1 MNINDSE
8 IEDAISHLGEIETDE
23 DVSTDTGD
31 SDDTDETVESTSIST
46 STSTSTGSTL
56 EIVRSYANNS
66 TNTEREMGGNCMVCY
81 VELDIFNIVNMECG
95 HKMCNKCF
103 PRWMSTNA
111 SCPSCRYKL
120 GVRIQLT
127 DEEITREIGQLHSH
141 YMYTA
146 DKFFRRHKE
155 YVNLKRTTD
164 ALMARQ
170 ISLTKQI
177 EETEGALVG
186 AAMAIEEVDME
197 LSQEEKVLCKPK
209 LAHARTMKNTPWLR
223 GYNIGYHR
231 GVELVHKQQDRVY
244 DVLEVTRGPNL
255 FDYGFTKEKLKK
267 GEIDKEYGEK
277 YRCKGNAKTNKKVR
291 IRKRTREPNPSSDED
306 EVQQDNLEAVAEEV
320 V

>member
-23 DVSTDTGD
+23 DVTTDIGD
-31 SDDTDETVESTSIST
+31 SDDTDDTVDSST
-46 STSTSTGSTL
+46 STSSSL

-66 TNTEREMGGNCMVCY
+66 TNTVREMGGNCMVCY
-81 VELDIFNIVNMECG
+81 VELDIFNIVNMPCS

-120 GVRIQLT
+120 STRIQLT
-127 DEEITREIGQLHSH
+127 DEELQREIGQIHSH
-141 YMYTA
+141 YLFTA
-146 DKFFRRHKE
+146 DKFFKRHKD
-155 YVNLKRTTD
+155 YVKLKQTTD
-164 ALMARQ
+164 ALMSRQ
-170 ISLTKQI
+170 ISLTNQI

-197 LSQEEKVLCKPK
+197 LSEEEKQLCKPK

-244 DVLEVTRGPNL
+244 DVLEETRGPNL
-255 FDYGFTKEKLKK
+255 FDYGFTKNKLKK
-267 GEIDKEYGEK
+267 APLDMDYGEK
-277 YRCKGNAKTNKKVR
+277 KYIGKGPKKKVR
-291 IRKRTREPNPSSDED
+291 IRKRTRESDSTSD
-306 EVQQDNLEAVAEEV
+306 DDVVQQDSLEAVAEEV

>member
-1 MNINDSE
+1 MSINDSE

-23 DVSTDTGD
+23 DITTDTGD
-31 SDDTDETVESTSIST
+31 SDDSEETIDSST
-46 STSTSTGSTL
+46 STSSSL

-66 TNTEREMGGNCMVCY
+66 TNTDNKMGGNCMVCY

-95 HKMCNKCF
+95 HKMWSKCF

-111 SCPSCRYKL
+111 NCPSCRYKL
-120 GVRIQLT
+120 STRIQLT
-127 DEEITREIGQLHSH
+127 DEELKREIGEIHSYYLH
-141 YMYTA
+141 TA
-146 DKFFRRHKE
+146 DKFFKRHKD
-155 YVNLKRTTD
+155 YVKLKQTTD

-170 ISLTKQI
+170 ISLTNQI

-197 LSQEEKVLCKPK
+197 LSEEEKQLCKPK

-231 GVELVHKQQDRVY
+231 GVKLVHKQQDRVY
-244 DVLEVTRGPNL
+244 DVLEETRGPNL
-255 FDYGFTKEKLKK
+255 FDYGFTKNKLKK
-267 GEIDKEYGEK
+267 APLDMDYGEK
-277 YRCKGNAKTNKKVR
+277 KYNGKGPKKKVR
-291 IRKRTREPNPSSDED
+291 IRKRTRESDTASD
-306 EVQQDNLEAVAEEV
+306 VDVVQQDSLEAVAEEV

>member
-23 DVSTDTGD
+23 DVTTDIGD
-31 SDDTDETVESTSIST
+31 SDDTDDTVDSST
-46 STSTSTGSTL
+46 STSSGL

-81 VELDIFNIVNMECG
+81 TELDIFNIVNMECG

-120 GVRIQLT
+120 ATRIQLT
-127 DEEITREIGQLHSH
+127 DEELQREIGEIHSH
-141 YMYTA
+141 YLYTA
-146 DKFFRRHKE
+146 DKFFKRHKD
-155 YVNLKRTTD
+155 YVKLKQTTD
-164 ALMARQ
+164 ALMSRQ
-170 ISLTKQI
+170 ISLTNQI

-197 LSQEEKVLCKPK
+197 LSEEEKQLCKPK

-231 GVELVHKQQDRVY
+231 GVKLVHKQQDRVY
-244 DVLEVTRGPNL
+244 DVLEETRGPNL
-255 FDYGFTKEKLKK
+255 FDYGFTKEKIKK
-267 GEIDKEYGEK
+267 RPLQEYGEK
-277 YRCKGNAKTNKKVR
+277 YHSKAKEKTNKKVR
-291 IRKRTREPNPSSDED
+291 IRKRSRESKSSDNE
-306 EVQQDNLEAVAEEV
+306 ESTLLHSQLEAVVEQV

>member
-1 MNINDSE
+1 MTTIIN
-8 IEDAISHLGEIETDE
+8 EDHLGEIETDE
-23 DVSTDTGD
+23 DVLTDTGESD
-31 SDDTDETVESTSIST
+31 ATDDTVDSST
-46 STSTSTGSTL
+46 STSSSL

-81 VELDIFNIVNMECG
+81 VELDLFNIVNMPCG

-111 SCPSCRYKL
+111 SCPSCRYKMATR
-120 GVRIQLT
+120 VHLT
-127 DEEITREIGQLHSH
+127 DEELEREIGQLHSYYLH
-141 YMYTA
+141 TA
-146 DKFFRRHKE
+146 DKFFKSHKE

-164 ALMARQ
+164 ALMHRQ

-197 LSQEEKVLCKPK
+197 LSEEEKKLCMPK
-209 LAHARTMKNTPWLR
+209 LACAKTMKNTDWMR
-223 GYNIGYHR
+223 GYKMGYDR
-231 GVELVHKQQDRVY
+231 GVEIVHKQQDRVY
-244 DVLEVTRGPNL
+244 DVLEETRGPNL
-255 FDYGFTKEKLKK
+255 FDYGFTKNKLKK
-267 GEIDKEYGEK
+267 APLNMDYGEK
-277 YRCKGNAKTNKKVR
+277 KYHSKGPKKKVR

>member
-8 IEDAISHLGEIETDE
+8 IDDAISHLGEIETDE
-23 DVSTDTGD
+23 DVTTDTGD
-31 SDDTDETVESTSIST
+31 SDDTEETLDSST
-46 STSTSTGSTL
+46 STPSSL

-66 TNTEREMGGNCMVCY
+66 TNTVREMGGNCMVCY
-81 VELDIFNIVNMECG
+81 VELDIFNIVNMPCS

-120 GVRIQLT
+120 STRIQLT
-127 DEEITREIGQLHSH
+127 DEELQREIGEIHSH
-141 YMYTA
+141 YLYTA
-146 DKFFRRHKE
+146 DKFFKRHKD
-155 YVNLKRTTD
+155 YVKLKQTTD
-164 ALMARQ
+164 ALMSRQ
-170 ISLTKQI
+170 ISLTNQI

-197 LSQEEKVLCKPK
+197 LSEEEKQLCKPK

-223 GYNIGYHR
+223 GFKIGYHR

-244 DVLEVTRGPNL
+244 DVLEETRGPNL
-255 FDYGFTKEKLKK
+255 FDYGFTKNKLKK
-267 GEIDKEYGEK
+267 APLDVDYGEK
-277 YRCKGNAKTNKKVR
+277 KYIGKGPKKKVR
-291 IRKRTREPNPSSDED
+291 IRKRTRESDSTSDED
-306 EVQQDNLEAVAEEV
+306 VVQQDSLEAVAEEV

>member
-1 MNINDSE
+1 MSVNDSE
-8 IEDAISHLGEIETDE
+8 IEDAIDHLGEMETDE
-23 DVSTDTGD
+23 DVTTDTGESD
-31 SDDTDETVESTSIST
+31 ATDDTIDSSTTT
-46 STSTSTGSTL
+46 SSSL

-66 TNTEREMGGNCMVCY
+66 TNTEREMGGKCMVCY
-81 VELDIFNIVNMECG
+81 VELDLFNIVNMPCS

-103 PRWMSTNA
+103 PKWMSTNA
-111 SCPSCRYKL
+111 SCPSCRYKMATR
-120 GVRIQLT
+120 VHLT
-127 DEEITREIGQLHSH
+127 DEELEREIGQLHSYYLH
-141 YMYTA
+141 TA
-146 DKFFRRHKE
+146 DKFFKSHKE

-164 ALMARQ
+164 ALMYRQ

-197 LSQEEKVLCKPK
+197 LSEEEKQMCKPK

-244 DVLEVTRGPNL
+244 DVLEETRGPNL
-255 FDYGFTKEKLKK
+255 FDYGFTKNKLKK
-267 GEIDKEYGEK
+267 APLDLDYGEK
-277 YRCKGNAKTNKKVR
+277 KHHGKGPKKKVR
-291 IRKRTREPNPSSDED
+291 IRKRTRESDSASDED
-306 EVQQDNLEAVAEEV
+306 VVQEDNLEAVAEEV